1 MCRSRSCVR
10 RERDWSLSHRRP
22 LAVAGVERNICRSG
36 RNSESRERCP
46 ASAAG
51 APARRHQNE
60 GFTAPYNRF
69 PADTELLDNGRG
81 SEVLTNEGGVRAP
94 AASLDARTRHG
105 VPMSMCVHR
114 DSVSYMP
121 YRRRGDWI
129 KIKAAAR
136 AAGLSDYIVFSRLRN
151 GWTLEKALN
160 TPVRTVRT
168 RTDKRSSGSRF
179 DARGVESAH
188 RRTQRSSDSAPA
200 ANGPSG
206 G

>member
-1 MCRSRSCVR
+1 MSAPRF
-10 RERDWSLSHRRP
+10 DGLSD
-22 LAVAGVERNICRSG
+22 LARN
-36 RNSESRERCP
+36 
-46 ASAAG
+46 
-51 APARRHQNE
+51 
-60 GFTAPYNRF
+60 
-69 PADTELLDNGRG
+69 
-81 SEVLTNEGGVRAP
+81 RAP
-94 AASLDARTRHG
+94 DNPLLRLLTARTRRG
-105 VPMSMCVHR
+105 VPMSMCVHP

-168 RTDKRSSGSRF
+168 RTHKRSSGSRF

-188 RRTQRSSDSAPA
+188 
-200 ANGPSG
+200 
-206 G
+206 